1 MKFIKKLFINS
12 WIRYLVSFVI
22 GLIIAVIYLSLNGFK
37 YFYNYVNAISTAGIS
52 LIFIGLLSLV
62 SYLGAFYAFGYGFSQ
77 IFGNKSN
84 YKDLYDYTTRKI
96 EIRKGIINYGS
107 ADRVQNLSCD
117 RAGRFRQYGRLL
129 YAGHHPVCPLPG
141 RRRPASAGRY
151 Q

>member
-22 GLIIAVIYLSLNGFK
+22 GLLIAVVYLSFNGFK
-37 YFYNYVNAISTAGIS
+37 YFYSYVNAISTAGIS

-96 EIRKGIINYGS
+96 EIRKRKNFIFMPYIIVGIIFVIISLILMCFN
-107 ADRVQNLSCD
+107 
-117 RAGRFRQYGRLL
+117 
-129 YAGHHPVCPLPG
+129 
-141 RRRPASAGRY
+141 
-151 Q
+151 

>member
-84 YKDLYDYTTRKI
+84 YKDLYDYTARKI
-96 EIRKGIINYGS
+96 EIRKRKNFIFMPYIIVGIIFVIISLILMCFN
-107 ADRVQNLSCD
+107 
-117 RAGRFRQYGRLL
+117 
-129 YAGHHPVCPLPG
+129 
-141 RRRPASAGRY
+141 
-151 Q
+151 

>member
-96 EIRKGIINYGS
+96 EIRKRKNFIFMPYIIVGIIFVIISLILMCFN
-107 ADRVQNLSCD
+107 
-117 RAGRFRQYGRLL
+117 
-129 YAGHHPVCPLPG
+129 
-141 RRRPASAGRY
+141 
-151 Q
+151 

>member
-77 IFGNKSN
+77 ICGNKSN

-96 EIRKGIINYGS
+96 EIRKRKNFIFMPYIIVGIIFVIISLILMCFN
-107 ADRVQNLSCD
+107 
-117 RAGRFRQYGRLL
+117 
-129 YAGHHPVCPLPG
+129 
-141 RRRPASAGRY
+141 
-151 Q
+151 